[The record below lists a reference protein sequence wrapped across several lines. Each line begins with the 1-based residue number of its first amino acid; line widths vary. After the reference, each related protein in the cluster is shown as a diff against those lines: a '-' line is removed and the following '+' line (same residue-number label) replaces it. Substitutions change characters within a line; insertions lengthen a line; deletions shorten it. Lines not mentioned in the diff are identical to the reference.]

1 MPWHATHNRI
11 EALRKRRVPADRPGP
26 AQGLRSATIG
36 ITHCSAG
43 SWCPTA
49 PSIRPSRARGG
60 DQGRYFGRNK
70 KTITL
75 SRSKPEGQALFCRLV
90 ETLYAVP
97 TGHAVS
103 WDQLGLPG
111 KRYGNRTTGSAPR
124 NTYRT
129 KDDRLGMAEGEFER
143 LQGAGVV

>member
-49 PSIRPSRARGG
+49 PSIRPSHTRGG
-60 DQGRYFGRNK
+60 DQGRYFRRNK
-70 KTITL
+70 SGVPLVWKQL
-75 SRSKPEGQALFCRLV
+75 S
-90 ETLYAVP
+90 
-97 TGHAVS
+97 
-103 WDQLGLPG
+103 
-111 KRYGNRTTGSAPR
+111 R

-129 KDDRLGMAEGEFER
+129 KDERLGMAEGEFER